1 MMESRVKI
9 ACTKAMYE
17 RIVTSMESYFEDGRC
32 ALGRNY
38 YSCPSIQRDDR
49 ITCKQ
54 CIRDNV
60 VRIEHKQ
67 REESI

>member
-1 MMESRVKI
+1 MSNRVRI

-17 RIVTSMESYFEDGRC
+17 RIVTSMETYFEDGRC

-38 YSCPSIQRDDR
+38 YSCPSIQRDNS

-54 CIRDNV
+54 CIRNNV
-60 VRIEHKQ
+60 IRIEHKQ
-67 REESI
+67 KEEST